1 MKYLCS
7 IFYDKKFP
15 ENLVMILTYS
25 RIFISFFAS
34 YSCFSTENYKNQNS
48 ADFVSL
54 RHKLTFC
61 DIFFDLM
68 RRAYTQSRIKIQN
81 FEFGFGELLYFSL
94 TIAVFLVFTEP

>member
-1 MKYLCS
+1 MKYLC

-25 RIFISFFAS
+25 RIFISFFLCLIHVFPQKTIKIKT
-34 YSCFSTENYKNQNS
+34 YS

-54 RHKLTFC
+54 RQKLTFC

-68 RRAYTQSRIKIQN
+68 MRRACTQSRLKIQN
-81 FEFGFGELLYFSL
+81 IEFGFGELLYFFL
-94 TIAVFLVFTEP
+94 TIAVF